1 MVIKMNKRKLAICD
15 RDKEY
20 LTMLQAYLSKK
31 NPTGFEIIVFDSIKQ
46 AAAASKE
53 ERFEILL
60 VGEGIYDTDVINIAA
75 KKTFILQEN
84 ELADITGYSMV
95 PKYQSMERL
104 IGQVLDV
111 FALDEECMSIKSKV
125 QTPSRLISFY
135 SPDRHKAQ
143 SVTALTAAQ
152 VLSDMGNKVLY
163 MSMQPFSGF
172 EELLGIKY
180 DADITDFMYFVL
192 KHSDKLLYK
201 LEGIK
206 RTIHGVDYLPP
217 ALDYS
222 DLLHIDEDEWKSCFD
237 ILLYNGS
244 YEYIVVDLTETC
256 KGFCHL
262 LERSDSVYI
271 LSEENAFSRTM
282 YRQFEQLFRVK
293 ELGEVLEKSVC
304 FDLIKD
310 WESHALNLGQL
321 SLSTLGAHMKG
332 ILTQNEQQHKV

>member
-1 MVIKMNKRKLAICD
+1 MNKRKLAICD
-15 RDKEY
+15 RDKDY
-20 LTMLQAYLSKK
+20 LTMLQAYLLKK
-31 NPTGFEIIVFDSIKQ
+31 SPAGFEIVVFDSVKQ
-46 AAAASKE
+46 TLAASKE

-75 KKTFILQEN
+75 QKTFILQEDGF
-84 ELADITGYSMV
+84 ADIKGFSMV

-104 IGQVLDV
+104 IGQVLDEY
-111 FALDEECMSIKSKV
+111 ALDEECITIGNRGKASSK
-125 QTPSRLISFY
+125 LISFY

-152 VLSDMGNKVLY
+152 ILSDMGNKVLY

-172 EELLGIKY
+172 EELLEIRY
-180 DADITDFMYFVL
+180 ESDITDFMYFVL

-222 DLLHIDEDEWKSCFD
+222 DLVHIDADEWKSCFD
-237 ILLYNGS
+237 MLLYNAS

-262 LERSDSVYI
+262 LERSDRVYI
-271 LSEENAFSRTM
+271 LSEEDAFSRAM
-282 YRQFEQLFRVK
+282 YAQYEQLIRVK
-293 ELGEVLEKSVC
+293 ELGTVLEKSVC
-304 FDLIKD
+304 FNLMRN
-310 WESHALNLGQL
+310 WESYAVNLDQL
-321 SLSTLGAHMKG
+321 SLSPLGAHMKG
-332 ILTQNEQQHKV
+332 ILRQNEQQHKI